1 MLEVIGEP
9 SALAKAD
16 KIYSATHRV
25 VVEEVRPQRDPDS
38 KFWDLCKS
46 RTQKFRDFQ
55 HRREIPTSFGA
66 SADLFGFGQGFFA
79 GAYRVDRLKGELPVP
94 LLPTLS
100 GVGPVV
106 TLDLAP
112 EVIRT
117 IIAGIWAAF
126 FQECQ
131 Q

>member
-1 MLEVIGEP
+1 M
-9 SALAKAD
+9 
-16 KIYSATHRV
+16 
-25 VVEEVRPQRDPDS
+25 
-38 KFWDLCKS
+38 
-46 RTQKFRDFQ
+46 
-55 HRREIPTSFGA
+55 
-66 SADLFGFGQGFFA
+66 
-79 GAYRVDRLKGELPVP
+79 DRLKGELPVP

-112 EVIRT
+112 EVIRA
-117 IIAGIWAAF
+117 IIAGIWVAF

>member
-1 MLEVIGEP
+1 MQVPNPKVPGL
-9 SALAKAD
+9 S
-16 KIYSATHRV
+16 T
-25 VVEEVRPQRDPDS
+25 PQRDPDA
-38 KFWDLCKS
+38 
-46 RTQKFRDFQ
+46 
-55 HRREIPTSFGA
+55 SFGA

-106 TLDLAP
+106 TLELAP

-117 IIAGIWAAF
+117 IIAAGIWAAF